1 MNSYKFE
8 LFADYFQ
15 LYLMDVEASD
25 DPSEIWTEEA
35 LNLMLGQLP
44 NTLAVGTFRNVEVP
58 FEVEVYETK
67 PDVNLDEWDHASK
80 GYFTVK
86 SGVCSV
92 FGCTDYL
99 PETAKIHIKPGDY
112 AVLSLAKGVATIT
125 EEWGG
130 ADDLYKLLIWPS
142 SSKEYIA
149 IKRYE
154 NT

>member
-1 MNSYKFE
+1 MKSYKFE

-25 DPSEIWTEEA
+25 DPSGIWTEEA

-99 PETAKIHIKPGDY
+99 PETAQIHIKPGDY
-112 AVLSLAKGVATIT
+112 EVLSLARGGATIT

>member
-1 MNSYKFE
+1 M
-8 LFADYFQ
+8 
-15 LYLMDVEASD
+15 
-25 DPSEIWTEEA
+25 
-35 LNLMLGQLP
+35 GQLP

-67 PDVNLDEWDHASK
+67 PDVNFDEWDHASK

-92 FGCTDYL
+92 FGCNDYL

-112 AVLSLAKGVATIT
+112 AVLSEAKGIATIT

-130 ADDLYKLLIWPS
+130 ANDLYKLLIWPS